1 MDLQGIGAETLG
13 PLGPHAVQD
22 LRHKISNINGER
34 RSKSFLFQS
43 IGIAIQRGN
52 TSGVMGII
60 GSMGKLEEL
69 YCV

>member
-43 IGIAIQRGN
+43 IGIAIQHGN
-52 TSGVMGII
+52 ASCVMGTT
-60 GSMGKLEEL
+60 GSMVQLHRG
-69 YCV
+69 